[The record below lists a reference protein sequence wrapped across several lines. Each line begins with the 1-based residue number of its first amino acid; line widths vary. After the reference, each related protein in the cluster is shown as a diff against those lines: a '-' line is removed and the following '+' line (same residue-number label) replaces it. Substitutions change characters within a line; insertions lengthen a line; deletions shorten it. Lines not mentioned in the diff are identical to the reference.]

1 METFPD
7 TMVSYCHSSTWERAT
22 LDFSCKQ
29 DKIPPAIA
37 LWHHRDPRHKEN
49 LCPSTVQTWYNA
61 MIAAQLR
68 PTWTPKDSQ
77 ACGLGRA
84 EAGTSYIQNWNEIKD
99 TLPQNCHASK
109 SSSMILRG
117 HHSPQYISTSQMSLG
132 ESSFSGEPQIPAH
145 SSLATENI
153 KIHYTH
159 TCHGALI
166 KPPSLLLKT
175 QAIRLWNKFT
185 ELEVN
190 KLKAALKKCGVG
202 KGGAAQQE
210 ISNKILNSLK
220 WADKSQHFLVGAVP
234 TFHCLYAGEDNL
246 LHTKNT

>member
-7 TMVSYCHSSTWERAT
+7 TMLSYCHSSTWERAM

-29 DKIPPAIA
+29 YEIPPAIV
-37 LWHHRDPRHKEN
+37 LWHHRDPHHKDN

-61 MIAAQLR
+61 MIAAQLH

-77 ACGLGRA
+77 ACVLGRA

-132 ESSFSGEPQIPAH
+132 ESSFFGEPQLSAH

-159 TCHGALI
+159 TCRGALI

-185 ELEVN
+185 ELKVN
-190 KLKAALKKCGVG
+190 KLKAALKKCGIG
-202 KGGAAQQE
+202 KGEGLIRRFQ
-210 ISNKILNSLK
+210 IKI
-220 WADKSQHFLVGAVP
+220 WTV
-234 TFHCLYAGEDNL
+234 
-246 LHTKNT
+246 

>member
-1 METFPD
+1 MPWL
-7 TMVSYCHSSTWERAT
+7 HLSSVPHE
-22 LDFSCKQ
+22 
-29 DKIPPAIA
+29 
-37 LWHHRDPRHKEN
+37 H
-49 LCPSTVQTWYNA
+49 
-61 MIAAQLR
+61 LR
-68 PTWTPKDSQ
+68 DSQ

-84 EAGTSYIQNWNEIKD
+84 EAGTSYIHNWNEIKD
-99 TLPQNCHASK
+99 TLPRNCHASK
-109 SSSMILRG
+109 SSFKILRG

-132 ESSFSGEPQIPAH
+132 ESSFSGEPQLPAH

-159 TCHGALI
+159 TRCGALI
-166 KPPSLLLKT
+166 KPSSLLLKT
-175 QAIRLWNKFT
+175 HAIRLWSKFT

-202 KGGAAQQE
+202 KRWGAQQE

-220 WADKSQHFLVGAVP
+220 WADKSQYFLVGVVP